1 VGFDAF
7 QWSIAVSLG
16 GVGAQDRDG
25 QKQVLLLPT
34 VENAALAPS

>member
-25 QKQVLLLPT
+25 QKHYYFRLSRMRRWLRP
-34 VENAALAPS
+34 